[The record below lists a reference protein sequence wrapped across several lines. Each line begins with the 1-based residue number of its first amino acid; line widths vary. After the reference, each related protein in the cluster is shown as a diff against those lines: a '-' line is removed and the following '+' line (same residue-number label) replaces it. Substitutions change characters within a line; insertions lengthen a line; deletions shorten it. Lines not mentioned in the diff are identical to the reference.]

1 LKFDASN
8 DIRMTKIVKCI
19 AIIDIS
25 KEYRSITGLGSFSI
39 YFRGRRDRG
48 RMVVGFTTTCAI
60 SVYHHL
66 SCEFEPRSWRG
77 VLYTTMF
84 D

>member
-1 LKFDASN
+1 MKFYTPN
-8 DIRMTKIVKCI
+8 DIRMTKIAKCI

-25 KEYRSITGLGSFSI
+25 NEYRSITGLGSFPI